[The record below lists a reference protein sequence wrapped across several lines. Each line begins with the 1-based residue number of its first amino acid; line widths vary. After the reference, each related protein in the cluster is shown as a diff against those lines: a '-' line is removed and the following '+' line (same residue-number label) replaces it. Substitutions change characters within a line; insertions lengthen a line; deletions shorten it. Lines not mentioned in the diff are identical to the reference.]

1 MVSTFEL
8 RVVALHLGVQLLDFP
23 VDLIDFPV
31 DLIDFPVNL
40 IDLGVDGIDLGIDPR
55 EARLHVLAETVNGGL
70 QAVHAPVE
78 LPHLALEAV
87 HAPVELPHLA
97 LEPVHPALEPVH
109 PAPEPVHPALEPA
122 DLALEPAD
130 LTFNAPDLALEP
142 ADLAL
147 EPADLAAEP
156 LTPTVHRA
164 EDVVKGDL
172 RLLRVAALLPNHE
185 THDKDLTAPC
195 HLDLDDIHF
204 VGRTA
209 PRVRS
214 GPPRSTLLPARMGTP
229 NDSPLLQI
237 PRATWTHEN
246 TLAFAAPDPQPITA
260 GHTLI
265 ITKRRVPT
273 WFDATLAEHHALL
286 ALLAEVKA
294 TLDSTL
300 HPDGYNVGFNAGP
313 AAGDTTGHLHLHVI
327 PRFHGDVDDPR
338 GGIRNLLSP
347 RAHLAPSPLATG
359 GTDDPFARHILPLL
373 NPRRPRRHRRRLH
386 PSQRPQTPGARA
398 DRRRGSRRP
407 GPVVTGDYLEITQ
420 VEALERLLD
429 LQSGIAPDPNDAST
443 GRLEAR
449 VIESRQLPH
458 ATRSFHP
465 KSWWFESST
474 FGVAFVGSSNL
485 SYAALRTGIEW
496 NLRVDR
502 ARDPRAYARVR
513 SAFED
518 LWQRAAPLTAPWIQA
533 YAVRAAL
540 RPNNLPPGEVD
551 LEPVPRPSA
560 PHEVQ
565 QEALAQLPRSREQ
578 GRRRAGDLANIPWRN
593 RRFDPELLADA
604 TDIVQPAGR
613 AEARPASAAR
623 SRDS

>member
-1 MVSTFEL
+1 
-8 RVVALHLGVQLLDFP
+8 
-23 VDLIDFPV
+23 
-31 DLIDFPVNL
+31 
-40 IDLGVDGIDLGIDPR
+40 
-55 EARLHVLAETVNGGL
+55 
-70 QAVHAPVE
+70 
-78 LPHLALEAV
+78 
-87 HAPVELPHLA
+87 
-97 LEPVHPALEPVH
+97 
-109 PAPEPVHPALEPA
+109 
-122 DLALEPAD
+122 
-130 LTFNAPDLALEP
+130 
-142 ADLAL
+142 
-147 EPADLAAEP
+147 
-156 LTPTVHRA
+156 
-164 EDVVKGDL
+164 
-172 RLLRVAALLPNHE
+172 
-185 THDKDLTAPC
+185 
-195 HLDLDDIHF
+195 
-204 VGRTA
+204 
-209 PRVRS
+209 
-214 GPPRSTLLPARMGTP
+214 MGTP

-237 PRATWTHEN
+237 PRAIWT
-246 TLAFAAPDPQPITA
+246 TKTPSPSPPPITA

-359 GTDDPFARHILPLL
+359 GIDDPFARHILPLL
-373 NPRRPRRHRRRLH
+373 TH
-386 PSQRPQTPGARA
+386 A
-398 DRRRGSRRP
+398 DRVGIVAAFIQASGLEHLEPELIAAVDRGAQVRI
-407 GPVVTGDYLEITQ
+407 VTGDYLEITQ

-578 GRRRAGDLANIPWRN
+578 GRRRAGDLANIPW
-593 RRFDPELLADA
+593 PL
-604 TDIVQPAGR
+604 
-613 AEARPASAAR
+613 R
-623 SRDS
+623 SRTPRRRHRHRSARWPRRSAPC